1 VKINKQ
7 SMARDTPFYQDTWQY
22 QAYGSGGHARF
33 KETTAKLREYA
44 SKILAVQWNG
54 DDLIVKTTWQ
64 CTASCCISK
73 GHWYGRKDKFTAHQ
87 KAHAGGNATFV
98 KSVNRAKNG
107 TTLGYCSLCT
117 SAPMTL
123 MKHWQMKR
131 HLTQTFSQVF
141 PSVGE

>member
-1 VKINKQ
+1 MTGRAWRGTHHSTKIHGNIRR
-7 SMARDTPFYQDTWQY
+7 MVGVGTPDSKRPQ
-22 QAYGSGGHARF
+22 
-33 KETTAKLREYA
+33 REYA
-44 SKILAVQWNG
+44 SEILAVQWNG
-54 DDLIVKTTWQ
+54 DDSLVKTMWQ
-64 CTASCCISK
+64 CMASCCISK
-73 GHWYGRKDKFTAHQ
+73 GCWYGRKDKFATHQ
-87 KAHAGGNATFV
+87 KTHAGGNATFV
-98 KSVNRAKNG
+98 KSVNRAKNS